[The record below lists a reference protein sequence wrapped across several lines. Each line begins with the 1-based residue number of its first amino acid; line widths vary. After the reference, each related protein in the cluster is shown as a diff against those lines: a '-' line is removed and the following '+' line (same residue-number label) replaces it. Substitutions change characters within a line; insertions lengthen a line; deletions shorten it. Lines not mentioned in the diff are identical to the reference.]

1 MSRITLITYFDE
13 KQLDIISKFLK
24 NINFKMCKVPY
35 GINDNK
41 RYEIDNLP
49 YHFTIFA
56 TDKINQDKLLNI
68 TKNIKMDKIK
78 LKVNKVTIGNLKNDS
93 FILYF
98 GIEDNYFMKNLQRN
112 FYEIIPEEKYNP
124 DNFNFHMT
132 LHIDKNFN
140 IVNNLFEMIQLEFKP
155 FYIEFNK
162 LALYDYPGEMIET
175 IELKK

>member
-13 KQLDIISKFLK
+13 KQLDIIGNFLK
-24 NINFKMCKVPY
+24 NINLKMCKVPY

-56 TDKINQDKLLNI
+56 TDKTNQDKILNI
-68 TKNIKMDKIK
+68 IKNTKIEKIK
-78 LKVNKVTIGNLKNDS
+78 LKINKVTIGNLKNDS

-98 GIEDNYFMKNLQRN
+98 GIEDNCFMKDLQMN

-124 DNFNFHMT
+124 NKFNFHMT
-132 LHIDKNFN
+132 LHIDKNLN
-140 IVNNLFEMIQLEFKP
+140 TVNNLFEIIQLEFKP

-162 LALYDYPGEMIET
+162 LALYDYPGKIIET
-175 IELKK
+175 IEF

>member
-13 KQLDIISKFLK
+13 KQLDTISRFLK
-24 NINFKMCKVPY
+24 NINLKTCKVPY

-68 TKNIKMDKIK
+68 AKNIKMKKIK
-78 LKVNKVTIGNLKNDS
+78 LKINKVTIGNLKNDS

-98 GIEDNYFMKNLQRN
+98 GIENNYFIKNLQRN

-132 LHIDKNFN
+132 LHIDKNFD

-162 LALYDYPGEMIET
+162 LALYDYPGEIIEI
-175 IELKK
+175 IEF

>member
-13 KQLDIISKFLK
+13 KQLDIIGNFLK
-24 NINFKMCKVPY
+24 NINLKMCKVPY

-56 TDKINQDKLLNI
+56 TDKTNQDKILNI
-68 TKNIKMDKIK
+68 IKNTKIEKIK
-78 LKVNKVTIGNLKNDS
+78 LKINKVTIGNLKNDS

-98 GIEDNYFMKNLQRN
+98 GIEDNCFMKDLQMN

-124 DNFNFHMT
+124 NKFNFHIT
-132 LHIDKNFN
+132 LHIDKNLN
-140 IVNNLFEMIQLEFKP
+140 TVNNLFEIIQLEFKP

-162 LALYDYPGEMIET
+162 LALYDYPGKIIET
-175 IELKK
+175 IEF